1 MVHNFSK
8 KIRIAVGVSGA
19 GRSLQN
25 LIEQQNN
32 YPYSVEMIFSSS
44 PKAGANNLAERFH
57 LPLIVLD
64 FSRGHESQL
73 REVIYAALEA
83 HKIDLV
89 VLAGFLKLFPVKDSW
104 NGRII
109 NIHPALLP
117 KFGGLGMYGRHVHDA
132 VLKAGET
139 SSGAT
144 VHFVN
149 SKYDEGSLI
158 AQIEVPVMARDTPES
173 LGQRVFAAECRLLPA
188 AVGGLAEGCLPKK
201 MIPQLDAQGGWT

>member
-1 MVHNFSK
+1 VAHDLSK

-44 PKAGANNLAERFH
+44 PKAGANDLAERFH

-64 FSRGHESQL
+64 FSHGHESRA
-73 REVIYAALEA
+73 REAIYDALEA

-104 NGRII
+104 SGRII

-117 KFGGLGMYGRHVHDA
+117 KFGGLGMYGRYVHDA

-158 AQIEVPVMARDTPES
+158 AQIKVPVMAQDTPES

-188 AVGGLAEGCLPKK
+188 AIGGLAEGLLPKK
-201 MIPQLDAQGGWT
+201 MMAQLDAQGGWT

>member
-1 MVHNFSK
+1 MAHNFSK
-8 KIRIAVGVSGA
+8 KMRIAVGVSGA

-44 PKAGANNLAERFH
+44 PKAGANNLAERLH
-57 LPLIVLD
+57 LPLLVLD
-64 FSRGHESQL
+64 FSHGHESRA
-73 REVIYAALEA
+73 REAVYDALEA

-104 NGRII
+104 NQRIV

-117 KFGGLGMYGRHVHDA
+117 KFGGRGMYGYNVHDA
-132 VLKAGET
+132 VLKTGET

-158 AQIEVPVMARDTPES
+158 AQIKVPVMAQDTPES

-188 AVGGLAEGCLPKK
+188 AVGGLADGSLPKK
-201 MIPQLDAQGGWT
+201 MVAQLDAQGDWT

>member
-1 MVHNFSK
+1 MAQNFNK

-44 PKAGANNLAERFH
+44 PKAGANKVAERFH
-57 LPLIVLD
+57 LPLLVLD
-64 FSRGHESQL
+64 FSCGRGV
-73 REVIYAALEA
+73 EVKDTIYAALEA

-89 VLAGFLKLFPVKDSW
+89 VLAGFLKLFPVKESW
-104 NGRII
+104 GGRII
-109 NIHPALLP
+109 NVHPALLP
-117 KFGGLGMYGRHVHDA
+117 KFGGRGMYGWYVHDA

-139 SSGAT
+139 LSGAT

-149 SKYDEGSLI
+149 AKYDEGDLI
-158 AQIEVPVMARDTPES
+158 AQIKVPVMDQDTPES
-173 LGQRVFAAECRLLPA
+173 LGQRVFAAECQLLPA
-188 AVGGLAEGCLPKK
+188 TVGGIAEGLLPRKN
-201 MIPQLDAQGGWT
+201 IAQLDAQGDWA

>member
-1 MVHNFSK
+1 MAHNFSK

-25 LIEQQNN
+25 LIEKQNN
-32 YPYSVEMIFSSS
+32 YPYSVEMILSSS

-57 LPLIVLD
+57 LPLLVLD
-64 FSRGHESQL
+64 FSHGHESQV
-73 REVIYAALEA
+73 REAVYAALEA

-89 VLAGFLKLFPVKDSW
+89 VLAGFLKLFPVKDTW

-132 VLKAGET
+132 VLKTGET
-139 SSGAT
+139 LSGAT

-158 AQIEVPVMARDTPES
+158 AQIKVPVMVRDTPES

-188 AVGGLAEGCLPKK
+188 AVGGLAEGRLPKK
-201 MIPQLDAQGGWT
+201 MIAQLNAQGDWT

>member
-1 MVHNFSK
+1 MSPNFSK

-19 GRSLQN
+19 GRSLRN
-25 LIEQQNN
+25 LIEQQDK

-44 PKAGANNLAERFH
+44 PNAGANHLAERFN
-57 LPLIVLD
+57 LPLLVLD
-64 FSRGHESQL
+64 FSRGLDFQTKD
-73 REVIYAALEA
+73 VIYAALEA

-89 VLAGFLKLFPVKDSW
+89 VLAGFLKLFPVKESW
-104 NGRII
+104 SGRII

-117 KFGGLGMYGRHVHDA
+117 KFGGRGMYGRHVHDA

-149 SKYDEGSLI
+149 AKYDEGSLI
-158 AQIEVPVMARDTPES
+158 AQVKVPVVDTDTPES
-173 LGQRVFAAECRLLPA
+173 LGQRVFMAECQLLPA
-188 AVGGLAEGCLPKK
+188 TIGALAEGRLPRK
-201 MIPQLDAQGGWT
+201 MMAQLDTQGDWT